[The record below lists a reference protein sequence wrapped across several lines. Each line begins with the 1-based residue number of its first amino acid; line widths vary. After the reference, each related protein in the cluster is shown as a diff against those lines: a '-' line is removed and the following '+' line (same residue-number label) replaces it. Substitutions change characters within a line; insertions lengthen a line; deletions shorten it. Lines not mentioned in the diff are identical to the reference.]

1 MVRARRQGAR
11 ARGSGAPAREVRQ
24 AIDDRGERTTASGFW
39 QVLAVV
45 GLIAATAGWTTA
57 AVIALRPSS
66 TPAAGRGGFVAPGRI
81 PSPRTTP
88 SLEPPVE
95 SHAVAELEAMLP
107 ADVNGTSLTRESW
120 TGDTI
125 LGDDSWSTSITTF
138 LTGAGKT
145 AADLQASQAYDAHRH
160 LDLSAGAFRASG
172 IGGAALRDA
181 IIAAYKG
188 DYPDLKLTTDDDRRP
203 RVTNGDFGDGSVNSY
218 WYIRDDVVFDI
229 ETSDASIA
237 QAALAALPAPG
248 ASGASATPSASAP
261 PAASRRPGHPPS
273 PS

>member
-1 MVRARRQGAR
+1 VRERGVQARRARESEG
-11 ARGSGAPAREVRQ
+11 
-24 AIDDRGERTTASGFW
+24 DRPPKRPDNGLRFW

-66 TPAAGRGGFVAPGRI
+66 PAVVAEASPSDEVI
-81 PSPRTTP
+81 PPDDASP
-88 SLEPPVE
+88 EPPVE
-95 SHAVAELEAMLP
+95 SHAVVELEAMLP

-120 TGDTI
+120 TGDTV

-145 AADLQASQAYDAHRH
+145 VADLQASQAYDATGT
-160 LDLSAGAFRASG
+160 LDLSAGAFRATG

-188 DYPDLKLTTDDDRRP
+188 DYPDLKLTQTTIGGLD
-203 RVTNGDFGDGSVNSY
+203 VTNGDFGDGSVNSY
-218 WYIRDDVVFDI
+218 WYVRDDVVFDI
-229 ETSDASIA
+229 ETSDPAIA
-237 QAALAALPAPG
+237 QAALAALPGPG
-248 ASGASATPSASAP
+248 TSGASPAPSSSAP
-261 PAASRRPGHPPS
+261 ASSSPPASSPS